1 MSEPTMFDQLFGQQP
16 ATSNDV
22 ASQLFA
28 NSASPSSVADQ
39 LFGSGDSVANQLF
52 DDNNGIDVDDDGL
65 EPDED
70 SGDVDELEFDEIIPE
85 DEVLADAQESVMRQL
100 FGSSES
106 GSSVADQLFGQA
118 AGPSVADQLFGQAAG
133 PSVEDQLFGQA
144 EANEGSVED
153 QLFGASAEFVEGGFE
168 GPSPEMVIAMLSSLL
183 APKPVSGAPSVNIT
197 FQGPVTFNL

>member
-28 NSASPSSVADQ
+28 NSSSPSSVADQ
-39 LFGSGDSVANQLF
+39 LFGSGDSVASQLF

-65 EPDED
+65 EPDDD
-70 SGDVDELEFDEIIPE
+70 SGDVDELEFDEIVPE
-85 DEVLADAQESVMRQL
+85 DEDLADAQESVMHQL
-100 FGSSES
+100 FGSAES
-106 GSSVADQLFGQA
+106 GASVADQLFGQA
-118 AGPSVADQLFGQAAG
+118 AGPSIADQLFGQA
-133 PSVEDQLFGQA
+133 ET
-144 EANEGSVED
+144 NEGSIED

-168 GPSPEMVIAMLSSLL
+168 GPSPELVIAMLSSLL

>member
-1 MSEPTMFDQLFGQQP
+1 MSEPTMYDQLFGQQR

-22 ASQLFA
+22 ASQLFG
-28 NSASPSSVADQ
+28 SPASSSSVADQ
-39 LFGSGDSVANQLF
+39 LFGSGGSVANQLF
-52 DDNNGIDVDDDGL
+52 DDNNGIDTDDDGL

-70 SGDVDELEFDEIIPE
+70 SGEVDELELDETIPE
-85 DEVLADAQESVMRQL
+85 DEALADAQESVMHQL
-100 FGSSES
+100 FGSTES

-118 AGPSVADQLFGQAAG
+118 TG

-153 QLFGASAEFVEGGFE
+153 QLFGASADFVEGGFV
-168 GPSPEMVIAMLSSLL
+168 GPSPELVIAMLSSLL

>member
-1 MSEPTMFDQLFGQQP
+1 MSEPTMYDQLFGQQP

-28 NSASPSSVADQ
+28 NPASPSSVADQ
-39 LFGSGDSVANQLF
+39 LFGSGVSVASQLF
-52 DDNNGIDVDDDGL
+52 DNNNGIDTDNDGL

-70 SGDVDELEFDEIIPE
+70 SGEVEELELDGIIFE
-85 DEVLADAQESVMRQL
+85 DEALADAQESVMNQL
-100 FGSSES
+100 FGSAEA
-106 GSSVADQLFGQA
+106 GS
-118 AGPSVADQLFGQAAG
+118 SVADQLFGQAAG

-144 EANEGSVED
+144 GANEGSVED

-168 GPSPEMVIAMLSSLL
+168 GPSPELVIAMLSGLL
-183 APKPVSGAPSVNIT
+183 TPKPVSGAPSVNIT

>member
-22 ASQLFA
+22 ASQLFG
-28 NSASPSSVADQ
+28 SSVSPSSVADQ

-70 SGDVDELEFDEIIPE
+70 SGEVDELELDEIIPE
-85 DEVLADAQESVMRQL
+85 DEALADTQESVMDQL
-100 FGSSES
+100 FGSAES

-118 AGPSVADQLFGQAAG
+118 G
-133 PSVEDQLFGQA
+133 
-144 EANEGSVED
+144 ANEGSVED

-168 GPSPEMVIAMLSSLL
+168 GPSPELVIAMLSSLL

>member
-118 AGPSVADQLFGQAAG
+118 AGPSVADQLFGQA
-133 PSVEDQLFGQA
+133 

>member
-118 AGPSVADQLFGQAAG
+118 AGPSV
-133 PSVEDQLFGQA
+133 EDQLFGQA